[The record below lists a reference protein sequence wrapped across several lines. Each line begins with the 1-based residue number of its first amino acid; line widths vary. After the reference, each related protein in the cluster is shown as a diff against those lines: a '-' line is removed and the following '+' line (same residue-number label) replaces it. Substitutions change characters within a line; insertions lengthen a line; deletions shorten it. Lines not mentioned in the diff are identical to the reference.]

1 MNPLA
6 NAALGVRT
14 ADGSIV
20 PLVDFRLAA
29 DNRLVFT
36 TTADGQCRAVFD
48 FYYRGPEGWTYLD
61 SLSLPHIPPAR
72 AGLPDLELQAHL
84 DGQGD
89 VRLQL
94 LDPTTGKPAA
104 FLLEARILR
113 GLQAD
118 RPPAPVS
125 PAGRRPAADPSP
137 QRRRTVLLALVACAL
152 LTAGGLLLAYN
163 ARHRRTFAESPA
175 QQGPVPLS
183 AEPASPPSAPAVAL
197 PRPPSA
203 PAPRPANTAAHRIA
217 WGETL
222 WRIAERYYGERG
234 LYQELAESNILD
246 NPDFI
251 IAGESLRL
259 PAALAG
265 HRRRGSGE

>member
-1 MNPLA
+1 MNPMA

-20 PLVDFRLAA
+20 PLLDFRLAA

-36 TTADGQCRAVFD
+36 TTADGQRRAVFD
-48 FYYRGPEGWTYLD
+48 FYCRGPGGWTYLD

-89 VRLQL
+89 VHLQL

-118 RPPAPVS
+118 RPPASVS
-125 PAGRRPAADPSP
+125 PAVRRPAAAPPP
-137 QRRRTVLLALVACAL
+137 QRRGMVLLALIACTL
-152 LTAGGLLLAYN
+152 LTAGGLLLANN
-163 ARHRRTFAESPA
+163 ARHRRTYAEAPA
-175 QQGPVPLS
+175 QHSPVPLS
-183 AEPASPPSAPAVAL
+183 EPVSQPPAPAVAL

-203 PAPRPANTAAHRIA
+203 PAPRPANAVAHQIT

-234 LYQELAESNILD
+234 LFQELADSNSLD
-246 NPDFI
+246 NPDRI
-251 IAGESLRL
+251 ISGRMLLL
-259 PAALAG
+259 PPALAD
-265 HRRRGSGE
+265 RKRKPQGE